1 MEREDLFVRKWLNPS
16 ENKEEE
22 IFSRRQGSVNNKI
35 YLLSFHRKMQINT
48 NKFLLSIEK
57 CKYI

>member
-1 MEREDLFVRKWLNPS
+1 MEEKSFCEKAAQFI
-16 ENKEEE
+16 ENKEKE
-22 IFSRRQGSVNNKI
+22 IFSRRQGSVNKI
-35 YLLSFHRKMQINT
+35 RYILSFHWEVQINK